1 MGNHALPSIQ
11 DADWRAAA
19 ACLGA
24 DPDLFHPVTP
34 TDEAEA
40 KAICAWC
47 PVRADC
53 LAFADEHAIGHGI
66 WGGLTEDERRRERRL
81 ALRRDRERRARA
93 QGRAA

>member
-1 MGNHALPSIQ
+1 MGHHALSGITVPGWQ
-11 DADWRAAA
+11 DRAG
-19 ACLGA
+19 CIGA
-24 DPDLFHPVTP
+24 DPDLFFPITP
-34 TDEAEA
+34 HDETAA

-47 PVRADC
+47 PVRAGC
-53 LAFADEHAIGHGI
+53 RAFADEHAIGYGI